1 AASRFPK
8 VLAHTPNSVI
18 YAVDTDA
25 EPGRAQDTSTVL
37 KGWAVWYKGSEPLG
51 PVRPAEEA
59 DAMVRREAAIYDALG
74 KHDRI
79 LHCVGLEVA
88 VLGAADPGPK
98 AWALR
103 LERAPGGS
111 LRQYLYDNPSP
122 PLPPPAERIRLWL
135 ATQFAQGLAHVHSR
149 NVVWSDLCDFGTSA
163 LFEDYDHDWWGA
175 ESRYTPPGPQ
185 ANLQIRRDV
194 RADTVHREIFALG
207 SAIYEMVEWRVPY
220 GPEKEV
226 PPDEVHR
233 RLIAGEWPELDNSN
247 PAKDIINR
255 CWAYGYGSAQEV
267 VHDLQSLLE
276 SSRSTLIMMLWCTVQ
291 VRRGYGVRVAKR
303 AASTCMFLN

>member
-1 AASRFPK
+1 MAPLLFREGCIQ

-18 YAVDTDA
+18 YAVDTDS
-25 EPGRAQDTSTVL
+25 EPGHARDTSTVL

-74 KHDRI
+74 KYDRI
-79 LHCVGLEVA
+79 LDCVSLEVA
-88 VLGAADPGPK
+88 VLEGAGPEPK

-122 PLPPPAERIRLWL
+122 PPAERIRLSL
-135 ATQFAQGLAHVHSR
+135 ATQFAQGLSHVHSR
-149 NVVWSDLCDFGTSA
+149 NVVWSNVSTRNALLFDGWHLKLCDFGTSS

-185 ANLQIRRDV
+185 ANAQVRKDV
-194 RADTVHREIFALG
+194 RVDTIRREIFALG
-207 SAIYEMVEWRVPY
+207 SAIYEIVEWKVPY
-220 GPEKEV
+220 GSEKEV
-226 PPDEVHR
+226 PLDEVHR
-233 RLIAGEWPELDNSN
+233 RLIADQWPELDENN
-247 PAKDIINR
+247 PAKEIINR
-255 CWAYGYGSAQEV
+255 CWAYEYDSAQDV

-276 SSRSTLIMMLWCTVQ
+276 SSR
-291 VRRGYGVRVAKR
+291 
-303 AASTCMFLN
+303 